1 MRKKSWS
8 FLQAQDV
15 VDIIAPASY
24 SPQEKF
30 QNGIDWIKHIGL
42 EPRIPADLIRPDLFF
57 AAPLEIQFQHLK
69 EAIYSDSKAIWCLR
83 GGYGSMRLIPLL
95 QKLKPP
101 KKPKLFLG
109 FSDITSLHLFF
120 SQNWNWPVIHGR
132 TISQLSVDLG
142 KTSDRLF
149 LKKMIFGQEKIKT
162 FRNLIPLNKH
172 ATQAKSLNGT
182 ITGGNLRIIQSSLGT
197 AWEIKPKGKIL
208 FIEDVSER
216 GYSLDRMFEQLI
228 QARIIDNR
236 LKAVIFGDFT
246 DGKEKNGNDLT
257 TDALLR
263 FATRVPYPVLMGI
276 PAGHGEINY
285 PIPFNVNCQL
295 DLGKKASITCNYG
308 GHEGE

>member
-8 FLQAQDV
+8 YLKPQDV

-24 SPQEKF
+24 SPLEKF
-30 QNGIDWIKHIGL
+30 QNGIDWLKHIGL
-42 EPRIPADLIRPDLFF
+42 KPNVPDDIIKPDLFF

-95 QKLKPP
+95 QKLRPP
-101 KKPKLFLG
+101 KNPKLFMG

-120 SQNWNWPVIHGR
+120 SQNWGWPVIHGR
-132 TISQLSVDLG
+132 TISQLSIEQE
-142 KTSDRLF
+142 KTADRTF
-149 LKKMIFGQEKIKT
+149 LKDMIFGRQKKKT

-172 ATQAKSLNGT
+172 ASLVKSISGT
-182 ITGGNLRIIQSSLGT
+182 ISGGNLRIIQSSLGT
-197 AWEIKPKGKIL
+197 TWEVKPKGKIL

-228 QARIIDNR
+228 QAKLFNNR

-257 TDALLR
+257 REALLR
-263 FATRVPYPVLMGI
+263 FASRVPYPVLMGF
-276 PAGHGEINY
+276 PAGHGEVNY
-285 PIPFNVNCQL
+285 PIPFNVECDL
-295 DLGKKASITCNYG
+295 TLGKRASITCNYG
-308 GHEGE
+308 CA